1 LIIWLVDWQVRKVSK
16 RDGKVPGSR
25 NRMTLK
31 GKQVSDAS
39 LRLLWL
45 FAFFEISVKQ
55 GYEKDR

>member
-1 LIIWLVDWQVRKVSK
+1 
-16 RDGKVPGSR
+16 
-25 NRMTLK
+25 MTLK